1 MSDKYWWVIPCVIV
15 FVFLST
21 MGLIRGYHRG
31 IDEMQQQ
38 AVVTGHAEWVAD
50 KNGKP
55 QFKWKES
62 K

>member
-1 MSDKYWWVIPCVIV
+1 MSDKYWWAIPCMIA

-21 MGLIRGYHRG
+21 MGLISGYDRG

-55 QFKWKES
+55 RFKWKES